1 MLNTRRRRPG
11 GRRFFPRRKVCY
23 FSAEGKTPDYR
34 DVAVLRRFVS
44 DWGKIESRRK
54 TGTRARHQRKLA
66 VAIKRARFL
75 ALLPYTGAHSLIEL
89 GRPDRDRPRRPRPDF
104 QAAPPT
110 TGGVVAL
117 AEETPVADAA
127 AHEGAVATEATA
139 EPVADAA
146 AHEGA
151 VASEAATDPEDAEVA
166 TETAPA
172 VIAVSEDVDEAPE
185 PDESASTD
193 AS

>member
-23 FSAEGKTPDYR
+23 FSAEGKNPDYR

-75 ALLPYTGAHSLIEL
+75 ALLPYTGAHALIEL

-104 QAAPPT
+104 QAPPPT

-117 AEETPVADAA
+117 AEESPVADAS
-127 AHEGAVATEATA
+127 AHEGAVATEAIA

-151 VASEAATDPEDAEVA
+151 VAAEAATDAELA
-166 TETAPA
+166 TETAPE

>member
-23 FSAEGKTPDYR
+23 YSAEGKNPDYR

-75 ALLPYTGAHSLIEL
+75 ALLPYTGAHALIEL
-89 GRPDRDRPRRPRPDF
+89 GRRDRDRPRRPRPARRIELLKGRVRQGPGPGDRR
-104 QAAPPT
+104 PRP
-110 TGGVVAL
+110 
-117 AEETPVADAA
+117 
-127 AHEGAVATEATA
+127 GA
-139 EPVADAA
+139 
-146 AHEGA
+146 
-151 VASEAATDPEDAEVA
+151 
-166 TETAPA
+166 
-172 VIAVSEDVDEAPE
+172 
-185 PDESASTD
+185 
-193 AS
+193 